1 MWDKITEDTNL
12 TFNQERKNK
21 RKKNIIKIFGISI
34 IIIIIVGIGSSVVY
48 NAGYIPITRFMEVR
62 RPIGDAEE
70 INIDETINKHPEIR
84 NFPYFDKLKFK
95 VFGTNR
101 SLDAV
106 ASDYKQKLKEEGF
119 KVLYEGTAYKEEI
132 PFKYYGYIKGYT
144 GIGIIITSDKNVTLN
159 YETMVLYTTGSA
171 FVYRDI
177 FRWYRQNDDIIGDV
191 YL

>member
-1 MWDKITEDTNL
+1 MWDKITEDTNY
-12 TFNQERKNK
+12 TINTEMDNK
-21 RKKNIIKIFGISI
+21 RKKNIIKILAVSI
-34 IIIIIVGIGSSVVY
+34 TILIILGIGSSVVY

-62 RPIGDAEE
+62 KPIGDAEE
-70 INIDETINKHPEIR
+70 INIDEHLNKHPEVR

-106 ASDYKQKLKEEGF
+106 AREYKQKLKEEGF
-119 KVLYEGTAYKEEI
+119 KVLYEGSAYKEEI
-132 PFKYYGYIKGYT
+132 PFKYYGYIKGFT
-144 GIGIIITSDKNVTLN
+144 GIGIIITSDENVTLN

-177 FRWYRQNDDIIGDV
+177 LRWYKQNDDIISDI